1 MTGKDRLKAELMIFA
16 IKNDFFGYGSM
27 ISLQANGRYKTIV
40 DGESYTFSLKQLVDE
55 FNNLDEFQVRD
66 ILDYYYQ
73 KELCKDN

>member
-27 ISLQANGRYKTIV
+27 ISLQANGRYKAIV

>member
-27 ISLQANGRYKTIV
+27 ISLQANGRYKAIV
-40 DGESYTFSLKQLVDE
+40 DGESYMFSLKQLVDE
-55 FNNLDEFQVRD
+55 FNNLDKFQVRD